1 MLTSNGIVHYDTSDR
16 DWVTVSVDQQLLEYY
31 YSLIP
36 KYYRVVRPRWKAHV
50 TVVRPEDFPENPD
63 MQHWG
68 KHEGEI
74 VNFIYDPEIL
84 YEKGFWW
91 FNLWCVTM
99 EDIRRELSLSTKSRI
114 TIPPPGY
121 SKAFH
126 CTVGKDLEIA

>member
-1 MLTSNGIVHYDTSDR
+1 MLTSSGTVHYDTSDR
-16 DWVTVSVDQQLLEYY
+16 DWVTVNVDQQLADYCFA
-31 YSLIP
+31 LIP

-50 TVVRPEDFPENPD
+50 TVVRPEDFPENPN

-68 KHEGEI
+68 KHEGEQ
-74 VNFIYDPEIL
+74 VNFVYDPTIL

-99 EDIRRELSLSTKSRI
+99 EDIRRELGLSTKSRI

-126 CTVGKDLEIA
+126 CTIGKDVAIA

>member
-1 MLTSNGIVHYDTSDR
+1 MFTSKGTVHYDTTDGP
-16 DWVTVSVDQQLLEYY
+16 WVTVSVDQQLADYC

-36 KYYRVVRPRWKAHV
+36 KYYRVCRPRWKAHV
-50 TVVRPEDFPENPD
+50 TVVRPEDGPLMAN
-63 MQHWG
+63 WW
-68 KHEGEI
+68 KHEGEQ
-74 VNFIYDPEIL
+74 VTFVYDPTVL

-99 EDIRRELSLSTKSRI
+99 EDIRRELGLSTKSRI

-126 CTVGKDLEIA
+126 CTVGKDLVIA